1 MVDFV
6 VLVLIV
12 VHKLLKFFAEK
23 VNFAKIEWSEIG
35 EKWLVN
41 EIVVNAEIECVLAR
55 LGWVLVA
62 DPVEAPWD
70 NFYGPRRIRRRF
82 A

>member
-1 MVDFV
+1 VVDFV

-23 VNFAKIEWSEIG
+23 VNFAEIEWTKIG
-35 EKWLVN
+35 EEWLIN
-41 EIVVNAEIECVLAR
+41 EIVVNAEIECMLAR
-55 LGWVLVA
+55 LGWGLVA
-62 DPVEAPWD
+62 DPVEAPGD